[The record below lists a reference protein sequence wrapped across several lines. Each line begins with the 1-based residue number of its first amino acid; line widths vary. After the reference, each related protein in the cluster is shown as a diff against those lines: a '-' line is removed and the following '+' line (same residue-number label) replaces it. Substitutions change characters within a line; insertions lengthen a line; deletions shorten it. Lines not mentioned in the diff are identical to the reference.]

1 MSLEPREDRLRPS
14 DANSI
19 KVIFFPLFQVPDT
32 QQTLK
37 QYSWNQ
43 QLGPRPYLT
52 LARAAALVW
61 ASIQSSSSR
70 RWPKM
75 YLISSTSCCT
85 CRVRSQGPRVN

>member
-1 MSLEPREDRLRPS
+1 MFMNP
-14 DANSI
+14 
-19 KVIFFPLFQVPDT
+19 
-32 QQTLK
+32 
-37 QYSWNQ
+37 
-43 QLGPRPYLT
+43 QLGLRFHLT

-85 CRVRSQGPRVN
+85 YQVMGRASQG